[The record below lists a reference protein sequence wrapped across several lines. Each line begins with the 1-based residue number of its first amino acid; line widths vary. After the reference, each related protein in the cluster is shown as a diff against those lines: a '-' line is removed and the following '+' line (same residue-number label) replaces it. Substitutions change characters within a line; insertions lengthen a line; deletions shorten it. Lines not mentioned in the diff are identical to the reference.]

1 MLQNASTTLGY
12 GVIFEFVPF
21 SFNIEAEVFTT
32 LICTTLFETHFR
44 GIYDVKATDMGVNQI
59 RFKSEIDFDGAEV
72 TRSYLD
78 RIDIEA
84 LLKVKLVFFYF
95 VLFLQS

>member
-1 MLQNASTTLGY
+1 M
-12 GVIFEFVPF
+12 
-21 SFNIEAEVFTT
+21 
-32 LICTTLFETHFR
+32 
-44 GIYDVKATDMGVNQI
+44 I

-84 LLKVKLVFFYF
+84 LLKVNNKPVGKQICSACWEGNSTVTENAYAKQIFF
-95 VLFLQS
+95 L

>member
-12 GVIFEFVPF
+12 GVIFEFGP
-21 SFNIEAEVFTT
+21 SFFIGAEVFTT